1 MMLILQS
8 RQITVFIL
16 LTEESSRIK
25 EEKQYE
31 VPIDISQYPAQQEKS
46 GSGNYKYLFFCYAY
60 LFLDQCIYIISGYA
74 AAKCVSDKW
83 RIQYYFT

>member
-25 EEKQYE
+25 EGKQYE

-83 RIQYYFT
+83 RI